1 MPFDAGVPSSGLFF
15 EDYEVG
21 TTYKHWPGRTIT
33 QQDNIDF
40 SIRMFSYNPIYL
52 DEEYA
57 KHTPFGRCVI
67 NPLLVANVSIGMSVK
82 DMSQNVLAALGFDSH
97 EFFTSVFPGDTI
109 YSETRVLEKRD
120 SRSRPFA
127 GVVTLLHIAHNQ
139 RKEKIFESKRSIMVH
154 KKSAFPVIER
164 PSSKD

>member
-1 MPFDAGVPSSGLFF
+1 MQPETQVSSSGLFF

-40 SIRMFSYNPIYL
+40 SIRMFSYNPLYL

-57 KHTPFGRCVI
+57 KHTPFRTCVI

-97 EFFTSVFPGDTI
+97 EFCSDVYPGDTI
-109 YSETRVLEKRD
+109 YSETKVLEKRE
-120 SRSRPFA
+120 SKSRPFA

-139 RKEKIFESKRSIMVH
+139 KKEKIFESRRSIMVH
-154 KKSAFPVIER
+154 KKAASSTIER
-164 PSSKD
+164 PIAKD